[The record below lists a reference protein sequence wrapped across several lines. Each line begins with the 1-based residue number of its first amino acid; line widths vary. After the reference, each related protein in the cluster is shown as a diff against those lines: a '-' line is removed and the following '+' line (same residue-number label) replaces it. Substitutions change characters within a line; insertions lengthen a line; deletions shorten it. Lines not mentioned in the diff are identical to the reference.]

1 MSSIVLSRD
10 PDWLGQLETI
20 SSLTLLSED
29 GCQVPVS
36 FELLVAVSPLVSSMM
51 ADLLPPAYSPHVISI
66 PAVIGDVLL
75 LVAEIL
81 SKGSAAVVNE
91 GSMEKVQ
98 DVFKMMRIEAFIS
111 CCQFDNNSV
120 ADRKDSEDYDEQKQN
135 KYESDYYESEVEEKE
150 IKVKVNENIG
160 ICENCFK
167 CGIRVNNMGTKSFRK
182 HMLSHYSHVFD
193 NVITAKEP
201 FNCPICNKAHKKR
214 GTLVRHYAITHNK
227 IFEMTDLTPQA
238 LHYSKSRV
246 KKMEQ
251 TEVVVETLTEDMEL
265 EMFRKGDLSEEN

>member
-66 PAVIGDVLL
+66 PAVIGDVLF
-75 LVAEIL
+75 LVSEIL

-98 DVFKMMRIEAFIS
+98 DVFKMMRIEAFI
-111 CCQFDNNSV
+111 CQFDNNSV
-120 ADRKDSEDYDEQKQN
+120 GD

-167 CGIRVNNMGTKSFRK
+167 CGISINNMGTKSFRK
-182 HMLSHYSHVFD
+182 HMLSHYNHVFD

-265 EMFRKGDLSEEN
+265 EMFRKRDLSEEN